1 VERLGGSELQR
12 VGEALE
18 SINGEIL
25 NMANDLHGKAQKFR
39 RAAQQMATVA
49 RTAEAGHSAA
59 IGRIALAFT
68 VAARHCDTAAGA
80 LTGASRDGQAY
91 VRQTVVSAVAPA
103 LGGAALSGAARDA
116 GANEATASA
125 WMTTAGL
132 ADVDVAIADY
142 SDNPIEGTW
151 ARHGLTRDDY
161 KWAIMAWD
169 GEVRPGLDRG
179 MTRDDFASADAARD
193 AQPTRRYQDVYD
205 MFLGH
210 DPIMIDLMPD
220 GRLHVGS
227 GRHRIEIA
235 REFGIP
241 RLPAKWS
248 G

>member
-59 IGRIALAFT
+59 IGRIALAF
-68 VAARHCDTAAGA
+68 
-80 LTGASRDGQAY
+80 
-91 VRQTVVSAVAPA
+91 
-103 LGGAALSGAARDA
+103 GGAALSGAARDA